1 MTCLAASKRTL
12 SFFGR
17 LIDRYLA
24 WCRCRAL
31 ERWAR
36 SVRLEPAKPLFS
48 PPGPLLR
55 LHREYHAFAYL
66 PALDLRAFPP
76 DLPDLTNDRVVAVT
90 YGLTCIAPPRRP
102 YIPPMSAPTSQHD
115 HHPD

>member
-36 SVRLEPAKPLFS
+36 SVRFEPAKPLFS
-48 PPGPLLR
+48 PPGPPLR
-55 LHREYHAFAYL
+55 AYCRYGAVTYL
-66 PALDLRAFPP
+66 PALDLRASPP
-76 DLPDLTNDRVVAVT
+76 DLPDLTDDRVFAVT

-102 YIPPMSAPTSQHD
+102 YIPPI
-115 HHPD
+115 